1 MKFLVIN
8 GVNLNFLG
16 IREREVYGDQD
27 YDYLVR
33 IIKEKA
39 EADGDLVECFQSNHE
54 GAIVDRIQQAYF
66 DGTDGLIINPGAH
79 THYSYAIH
87 DALKSVT
94 MPKVEVHISRIDER
108 ESFRHTSVTLPACDA
123 QIVGE
128 GFAGYLKAM
137 DLAKELRRQRM

>member
-54 GAIVDRIQQAYF
+54 GRLSIGFSRLTLTAQ
-66 DGTDGLIINPGAH
+66 TD
-79 THYSYAIH
+79 
-87 DALKSVT
+87 
-94 MPKVEVHISRIDER
+94 
-108 ESFRHTSVTLPACDA
+108 
-123 QIVGE
+123 
-128 GFAGYLKAM
+128 
-137 DLAKELRRQRM
+137 